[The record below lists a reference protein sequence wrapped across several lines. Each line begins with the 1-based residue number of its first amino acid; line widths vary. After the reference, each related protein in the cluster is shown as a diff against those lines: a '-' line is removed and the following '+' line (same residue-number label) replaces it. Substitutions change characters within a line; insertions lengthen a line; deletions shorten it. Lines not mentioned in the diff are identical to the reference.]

1 MKLQKLIISNF
12 RGLKGNKNI
21 INFADSNIIFLIG
34 QNNVG
39 KSTYLRAYE
48 FFINPKQIAK
58 IEDFYNY
65 DTDIPIIIE
74 GWFIKED
81 EDEYEEDLA
90 KQGKGTE
97 PDWVNKWVTT
107 DNFVKIRKTWK
118 TPGIFSKETFSPE
131 KLDWVSNGFGG
142 FDSLLTK
149 YSPEPI
155 AINAMED
162 ETTLEEKVNKLIQDR
177 YLKK

>member
-1 MKLQKLIISNF
+1 MKLQKLIVSNF

-65 DTDIPIIIE
+65 NTDIPIIIE
-74 GWFIKED
+74 GWFMKED

-90 KQGKGTE
+90 KQGK
-97 PDWVNKWVTT
+97 
-107 DNFVKIRKTWK
+107 
-118 TPGIFSKETFSPE
+118 
-131 KLDWVSNGFGG
+131 
-142 FDSLLTK
+142 
-149 YSPEPI
+149 
-155 AINAMED
+155 
-162 ETTLEEKVNKLIQDR
+162 
-177 YLKK
+177 